1 MHGLPSRR
9 RALGAL
15 CALSLVGVGT
25 VLRAQAAGL
34 GRITVAVGAR
44 SAQPLRQLPLS
55 VAEQL
60 DFFRLEGLEVTTL
73 DYASDLLALQALK
86 QGVAD
91 VAAVGFEHALPTA
104 AVPQGLRS
112 LVLQTRVPQMALAVS
127 SKAAPT
133 HRSVADLRH
142 ARVGIADFGSLGH
155 AMAVLALNQAGVEGT
170 EVAFVAV
177 GEGERA
183 QEALRTGQVQA
194 LCHSDAV
201 LALLEHQGEVRIVA
215 DARGLLGSQAVFGGT
230 LPGTCL
236 LAPAGFVQGRGA
248 QAQALVHGLVHALK
262 WLQTAE
268 PADVVKHVPA
278 SGLLAERSLFLAALA
293 RARDAMSPDGL
304 MPEDAPRTALRALSV
319 LNPAMAVRQSD
330 LARSYTQEFAR
341 KAKQKYSA

>member
-15 CALSLVGVGT
+15 CALSLVGMGP

-34 GRITVAVGAR
+34 GHITVAVGTR

-73 DYASDLLALQALK
+73 DYASDMLALQALK

-155 AMAVLALNQAGVEGT
+155 A
-170 EVAFVAV
+170 
-177 GEGERA
+177 
-183 QEALRTGQVQA
+183 
-194 LCHSDAV
+194 
-201 LALLEHQGEVRIVA
+201 
-215 DARGLLGSQAVFGGT
+215 
-230 LPGTCL
+230 
-236 LAPAGFVQGRGA
+236 
-248 QAQALVHGLVHALK
+248 
-262 WLQTAE
+262 
-268 PADVVKHVPA
+268 
-278 SGLLAERSLFLAALA
+278 
-293 RARDAMSPDGL
+293 
-304 MPEDAPRTALRALSV
+304 
-319 LNPAMAVRQSD
+319 
-330 LARSYTQEFAR
+330 
-341 KAKQKYSA
+341 

>member
-15 CALSLVGVGT
+15 CALSLVGMGP

-73 DYASDLLALQALK
+73 DYASDMLALQALK

-155 AMAVLALNQAGVEGT
+155 AMAMLALNQAGVEGT
-170 EVAFVAV
+170 EVAFVAAHHIIRV
-177 GEGERA
+177 FLVMVSAGP
-183 QEALRTGQVQA
+183 
-194 LCHSDAV
+194 
-201 LALLEHQGEVRIVA
+201 IF
-215 DARGLLGSQAVFGGT
+215 GLI
-230 LPGTCL
+230 
-236 LAPAGFVQGRGA
+236 GR
-248 QAQALVHGLVHALK
+248 
-262 WLQTAE
+262 
-268 PADVVKHVPA
+268 
-278 SGLLAERSLFLAALA
+278 R
-293 RARDAMSPDGL
+293 
-304 MPEDAPRTALRALSV
+304 
-319 LNPAMAVRQSD
+319 N
-330 LARSYTQEFAR
+330 R
-341 KAKQKYSA
+341 KAAVE

>member
-15 CALSLVGVGT
+15 CALSLVGMGP

-34 GRITVAVGAR
+34 GRITGAVGAR

-262 WLQTAE
+262 WLQTAA
-268 PADVVKHVPA
+268 PADLVKAVPA
-278 SGLLAERSLFLAALA
+278 SYLLGDRAVYLAAFN
-293 RARDAMSPDGL
+293 RVRETFSPHGL
-304 MPEDAPRTALRALSV
+304 MPEDGPATALRALAQAYPDVAGPRVNLS
-319 LNPAMAVRQSD
+319 RTFTDD
-330 LARSYTQEFAR
+330 LARKAR
-341 KAKQKYSA
+341 QKFGV